1 MNRDKD
7 RTLYI
12 QIMRFFPIIFFALAS
27 ATIKNYQAPICQN
40 CIHYRPNLFS
50 PSLSKCAQ
58 FGDKNII
65 TGEIKHDY
73 ADLSRLAEDKCG
85 LQGKYFNETP
95 LIIQA
100 LQFAFIHNLP
110 NKIVVALIFLSIWA
124 KTI

>member
-12 QIMRFFPIIFFALAS
+12 QIMRFFPIILFAIAS
-27 ATIKNYQAPICQN
+27 ATIKNSQAPICQN
-40 CIHYRPNLFS
+40 CIHYRSNPFS
-50 PSLSKCAQ
+50 PSLSKCSQ

-65 TGEIKHDY
+65 TGEIKYDY

-85 LQGKYFNETP
+85 LQGRYLNETP
-95 LIIQA
+95 LIVQA